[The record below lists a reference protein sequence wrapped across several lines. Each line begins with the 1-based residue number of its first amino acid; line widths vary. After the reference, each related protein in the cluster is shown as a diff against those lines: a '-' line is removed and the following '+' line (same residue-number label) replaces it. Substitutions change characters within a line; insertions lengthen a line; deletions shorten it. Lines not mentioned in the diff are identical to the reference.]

1 VNLMKHEKTNH
12 LSESSFSEIS
22 EHLSR
27 LAEKLN
33 ISAVILVNSA
43 GQILAHHTGPM
54 WKADTLSISVLSAST
69 YSAANEMAKLI
80 SEESNFLMV
89 LHEGKRQSILTSAV
103 SKDYFLVVV
112 FPKETALGLVRLFT
126 KKTTENLQT
135 LVKKPEQP
143 VRKEQAE
150 LGEHFQA
157 LLSKELDRA
166 FGDF

>member
-1 VNLMKHEKTNH
+1 VDLIKHEKTNH
-12 LSESSFSEIS
+12 LSEKSFLKIS

-27 LAEKLN
+27 FAEKLN

-43 GQILAHHTGPM
+43 GQIIAHHTTPI

-89 LHEGKRQSILTSAV
+89 LHEGSKQSILTSAV
-103 SKDYFLVVV
+103 SRDYFLVVV
-112 FPKETALGLVRLFT
+112 FPKGTALGLVRLFA
-126 KKTTENLQT
+126 KKTAGNLKDI
-135 LVKKPEQP
+135 VIKSEQP
-143 VRKEQAE
+143 ARKEQAD

-166 FGDF
+166 FGEF